1 MSGGKTHLGLVIVGH
16 VDAGKS
22 TTTGRLLFELGGM
35 SERDLVKL
43 KKEAQELGK
52 ESFLFAFF
60 MDKSKDERARG
71 VTISCT
77 TREFFTESYHY
88 TIIDAPGHKD
98 FIKNMISG
106 ASQADVAL
114 LMVPANKGG
123 FEKSI
128 AKGNHRKGEI
138 QGQTRQHARL
148 CHLLGIEQLI
158 VGINKMDAPSVQYA
172 QSRYD
177 EIKKEV
183 DQMLTKIGY
192 KTKKIPFIP
201 MSGFKGDNLKEPSD
215 NMRWYKGFK
224 VRIKKKEISG
234 HTLIDALE
242 KVIRPPKRASKKV
255 FRMPVSGVYKI
266 KGVGDVITG
275 RIEQG
280 TIAPGVTVKFY
291 PSKSGGKAFS
301 IEMHHKNVLAAS
313 CGDNVGVNVK
323 GLNKDNMPRCGDVMA
338 IDDVKVDPNPPR
350 SAKAFTALVFVQD
363 HPGKLKHAKLEKQKP
378 KSKGGKGAATTE
390 IQEVYKGGFT
400 PSIHIRTAKAPC
412 QMVDI
417 KWKMG
422 KSTNNVKVEGPLF
435 IEAGDQA
442 EVVFHPKLP
451 LVVCAFDDCKPLGRI
466 AAMDS
471 NSLIMLGKVTKVE
484 FA

>member
-1 MSGGKTHLGLVIVGH
+1 MAEATQGKKHLGIVIVGH

-22 TTTGRLLFELGGM
+22 TTTGRLLFELGGLTQR
-35 SERDLVKL
+35 ELEKL
-43 KKEAQELGK
+43 QKEAEQLGK
-52 ESFLFAFF
+52 GSFLFAFF
-60 MDKSKDERARG
+60 MDKTENERKRG
-71 VTISCT
+71 ITIQCC
-77 TREFFTESYHY
+77 TREFFTNSYHY

-158 VGINKMDAPSVQYA
+158 VGINKMDDKSVNW
-172 QSRYD
+172 SEDRYK
-177 EIKKEV
+177 EIKSEV
-183 DQMLTKIGY
+183 DKMLTKIGY

-201 MSGFKGDNLKEPSD
+201 MSGFKGDNLKDPSE
-215 NMRWYKGFK
+215 NMKWWKGFTVK
-224 VRIKKKEISG
+224 IKKDKVSG
-234 HTLIDALE
+234 KTLCDALE
-242 KVIRPPKRASKKV
+242 KVIRPPKRQNKKA

-275 RIEQG
+275 RVEQG
-280 TIAPGVTVKFY
+280 TITPGVNVKFY
-291 PSKSGGKAFS
+291 PTGCVGNVFS
-301 IEMHHKNVLAAS
+301 IEMHHKSVESAH
-313 CGDNVGVNVK
+313 CGDNVGLNVK
-323 GLNKDNMPRCGDVMA
+323 KLPRENMPHTGDVMA
-338 IDDVKVDPNPPR
+338 IDDIKVDPSPP
-350 SAKAFTALVFVQD
+350 KAAADFTALVFVQD
-363 HPGKLKHAKLEKQKP
+363 HPGKLSCGRSEKNK
-378 KSKGGKGAATTE
+378 KTGE
-390 IQEVYKGGFT
+390 MDIKGGFT

-412 QMVDI
+412 QMI
-417 KWKMG
+417 KINWKMG
-422 KSTNNVKVEGPLF
+422 KSTSNAKVDGVPY

-442 EVVFHPKLP
+442 EVVFRPRTP
-451 LVVCAFDDCKPLGRI
+451 LVVQPYDECKPLGRI

-471 NSLIMLGKVTKVE
+471 NSLIMLGKVTKVT
-484 FA
+484 FVAKKKIS